1 MIRNFMLRFAL
12 APLLVLAPTLVH
24 AQRGPTSGALRVLAL
39 FGAAPQHANQQAHF
53 EFGITSPSGQQYE
66 TALFDGL
73 DGITGPVEL
82 PGWGVRPLLLMR
94 GQWVGLHATVQFD
107 FGASGE
113 VTPEITAD
121 RTFAVT
127 TRYHSGLN
135 LAGALGIDAPVMLTV
150 GPMLEA
156 AIGPRLRVQHTD
168 GSHAQWGRIG
178 EVRFAPAT
186 AFAVMG
192 GPVVVHSI
200 AAWYPSGVPWE
211 VVGATGGEASGRWD
225 AADPTDPTDPAGA
238 EEWLQRV
245 RGDGG
250 YLVSGGASLAL
261 GGGDEPGLALGVTY
275 SLVERRYSVAA
286 GGFGVQDGF
295 TERDARLLFTVGITI
310 PSLN

>member
-1 MIRNFMLRFAL
+1 MIRNLMLRL
-12 APLLVLAPTLVH
+12 TLVPLLVLAPTLVH
-24 AQRGPTSGALRVLAL
+24 AQTSGGMRLLAL
-39 FGAAPQHANQQAHF
+39 FGAAPHHADQQAHF
-53 EFGITSPSGQQYE
+53 ELGITSPSGQQYK
-66 TALFDGL
+66 TTLFDGL
-73 DGITGPVEL
+73 DGVSGPVEL

-94 GQWVGLHATVQFD
+94 GQWVGLHGTVQFD
-107 FGASGE
+107 FGASREAAPE
-113 VTPEITAD
+113 VTAD
-121 RTFAVT
+121 RTFSVT

-135 LAGALGIDAPVMLTV
+135 LAGVLGPDAPVMLTV

-156 AIGPRLRVQHTD
+156 GIGPRLRVQHTD

-200 AAWYPSGVPWE
+200 AAWYPPGAPWE
-211 VVGATGGEASGRWD
+211 FVGASGGEASGRWD
-225 AADPTDPTDPAGA
+225 AADPTDPDQPAEA
-238 EEWLQRV
+238 EEYLQRV

-261 GGGDEPGLALGVTY
+261 GGGGEEPGLALGVTF
-275 SLVERRYSVAA
+275 SLVERRYSVAE

-295 TERDARLLFTVGITI
+295 SERDARLLFTIGITI
-310 PSLN
+310 PSLD